1 MNSLIISL
9 RRPIILFVHLLLIT
23 SSYYLTFVLRL
34 DFVSFFQFK
43 TIFLKTLPLLIAVRL
58 IFFVFFHILSGWWRY
73 VSIKDLINIIL
84 AVTVS
89 SLVFGVLIYFLFGL
103 EGYPRSVL
111 IIDWFICIFFVGGI
125 RLTIRFIRESVRP
138 EVSERDKNLLIVG
151 AGDAGAMLLKEIQS
165 NPLLTYNPV
174 GFVDDD
180 EQKHGFRIHGVKVLG
195 KIEQIP
201 EIQDRYNIEEVIIA
215 IPSATGRQI
224 RRVIEHCK
232 KTNISFEILPSVTD
246 WIKNKPALSQIKKV
260 DLEDLL
266 GREQIILDKNL
277 IQNSI
282 KGSSVLITGAAGS
295 IGSELARQAAQYEP
309 QKLILFDRNENN
321 LYFTELTLRK
331 LFPKLKIFLVIGD
344 ILDESRMEEV
354 FSLYRP
360 SIIYHAAA
368 FKHVPLME
376 ANVIE
381 AVKNNIFG
389 TENVV
394 NAALKYNAK
403 KFVLISTDKAINPSS
418 VMGVTKRVA
427 ELIVQEVSCPDTISF
442 VSVRFGNVLGSD
454 GSVIPIFKKQLAEGG
469 PITVTDKEATR
480 YFMTIPEA
488 VQLVMQAGVIG
499 NSGDIMLLDMG
510 EPVKIDL
517 LAKNLIKLSGLE
529 PDKDIAIIYTG
540 LRPGEKLHEELYW
553 SCEGSVLTVHKKIKV
568 LRAINASRNDLKNK
582 ISNLRKLADGRREED
597 VLNLIKLLVP
607 EFKHIKG

>member
-469 PITVTDKEATR
+469 
-480 YFMTIPEA
+480 
-488 VQLVMQAGVIG
+488 Q
-499 NSGDIMLLDMG
+499 
-510 EPVKIDL
+510 
-517 LAKNLIKLSGLE
+517 
-529 PDKDIAIIYTG
+529 
-540 LRPGEKLHEELYW
+540 
-553 SCEGSVLTVHKKIKV
+553 
-568 LRAINASRNDLKNK
+568 
-582 ISNLRKLADGRREED
+582 
-597 VLNLIKLLVP
+597 
-607 EFKHIKG
+607 